1 MKILIKNNILIFKQL
16 GKSPSLEEIKELKI
30 NYENSVGKNYP
41 YVLFTNILGY
51 FSGYDFETNRS
62 IYCGCL
68 SESQAIQSMLEYIND
83 SNDD

>member
-1 MKILIKNNILIFKQL
+1 M
-16 GKSPSLEEIKELKI
+16 
-30 NYENSVGKNYP
+30 GKNYP